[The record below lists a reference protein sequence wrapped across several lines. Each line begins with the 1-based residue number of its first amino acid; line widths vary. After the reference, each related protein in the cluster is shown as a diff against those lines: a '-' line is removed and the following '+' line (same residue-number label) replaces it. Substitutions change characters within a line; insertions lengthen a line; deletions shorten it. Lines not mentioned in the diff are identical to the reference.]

1 MAQRV
6 EREPGRGR
14 GVRERRASGA
24 DMWAGRCG
32 ADASRA
38 GGARAPRYREGW
50 QSFFRG
56 FACV

>member
-6 EREPGRGR
+6 ERGPGGGR

-32 ADASRA
+32 ADAARA
-38 GGARAPRYREGW
+38 GGARAPRYCEGW
-50 QSFFRG
+50 RSVFRG
-56 FACV
+56 FARV